1 VTHPG
6 HGANEPSTADAVATG
21 DGADPD
27 RPDRPDRLDRLRE
40 EVRTVE
46 DLPVGD
52 RVAVFERV
60 NDGIAAELARLDE
73 A

>member
-6 HGANEPSTADAVATG
+6 HGANAADAVATG
-21 DGADPD
+21 EGAD
-27 RPDRPDRLDRLRE
+27 PDRPDRLDRLRE

>member
-21 DGADPD
+21 EGAD
-27 RPDRPDRLDRLRE
+27 PDRPDRLDRLRE

>member
-6 HGANEPSTADAVATG
+6 DGANEPSTAGAVATA

-27 RPDRPDRLDRLRE
+27 RPDRLEVLRE

>member
-1 VTHPG
+1 VTDPG
-6 HGANEPSTADAVATG
+6 RGASEPASADEVTTAE
-21 DGADPD
+21 
-27 RPDRPDRLDRLRE
+27 RPDRPGRLDRLRE
-40 EVRTVE
+40 EVETVD

-52 RVAVFERV
+52 RVIVFERV

>member
-21 DGADPD
+21 DGAD
-27 RPDRPDRLDRLRE
+27 PDRLDRLRE